1 MCLGIDISSFGES
14 IQTNLNKI
22 EDVSVQFKADVN
34 AIYGKNKDN
43 FYITLMLDEFVSVLL
58 TTSVLFRLVFIIP
71 VFY

>member
-1 MCLGIDISSFGES
+1 MCSSIDISSFGES

-34 AIYGKNKDN
+34 AIYQKNKEN

-58 TTSVLFRLVFIIP
+58 PTSVFIILLLK
-71 VFY
+71 YS